1 MRMAALSRSQDGV
14 LGIGQLRDLGFS
26 ADRVVLLVAQGRFVH
41 RHRGV
46 YADALVKPTQRAHLL
61 AAVLALGETAFLSR
75 RTALAL
81 HGVRAVNLRAIE
93 VTVVA
98 EHTPRHPGL
107 VVHRTSVPPADDEV
121 RIKDG
126 LRTASASLAL
136 VESAGRE
143 SDAELDRLIAE
154 LARRRALDLERIDA
168 VIARRGGLRGVTR
181 LRAALARYRP
191 PSTDHDVSGLERD
204 FAAWLATHPE
214 IPPPQRNVKLGPWEI
229 DFLWPEQRLAV
240 ETDGDQ
246 YHCTPAELERDR
258 VKDAWLQRRKIAALR
273 VTEFRFAH
281 DRPGIRSDLFAL
293 LDLHSA
299 RS

>member
-1 MRMAALSRSQDGV
+1 MAQLARRQDGV
-14 LGIGQLRDLGFS
+14 LSVHQLRASGVDDHRLK
-26 ADRVVLLVAQGRFVH
+26 RLVAQGRFVP

-46 YADALVKPTQRAHLL
+46 YADALMKPTPRAHLL
-61 AAVLALGETAFLSR
+61 AALLALRETAFLSR

-107 VVHRTSVPPADDEV
+107 IVHRTRVEPDDDEV
-121 RIKDG
+121 RTRDG
-126 LRTASASLAL
+126 LTTASASLAL
-136 VESAGRE
+136 VETAGRE
-143 SDAELDRLIAE
+143 TDAELDRLIAE
-154 LARRRALDLERIDA
+154 LARRRALDLQRIDA
-168 VIARRGGLRGVTR
+168 VLARRAGVRGAAR

-191 PSTDHDVSGLERD
+191 PGIDHDASGLERD

-214 IPPPQRNVKLGPWEI
+214 IPPPQRNVKLGTWEI

-240 ETDGDQ
+240 ETDGDR

-258 VKDAWLQRRKIAALR
+258 VKDAWLQRHGHHVLR
-273 VTEFRFAH
+273 VTEFRFAN
-281 DRPGIRSDLFAL
+281 DRPAVRSDLLAM